1 MKIYR
6 HFEEQKLPVSIQKA
20 WDFFS
25 SPGNL
30 SKITPPEMKFV
41 ITNDPGKN
49 IYSGQ
54 VITYKVRPIFNI
66 PLNWVTI
73 ISAVE
78 KPYYFIDEQKFGPY
92 KFWHHRHTFKEIND
106 GVLMKDE
113 VYYALPAG
121 VFGRIIHRFF
131 IKKKIK
137 EIFSFRKETLN
148 KMFLKG
154 INLGGK

>member
-1 MKIYR
+1 MNLYR
-6 HFEEQKLPVSIQKA
+6 FFEEQKLSITIQEA

-25 SPGNL
+25 RPDNL

-41 ITNDPGKN
+41 ITNEPGKN

-54 VITYKVRPIFNI
+54 VIAYKVRPLFNI
-66 PLNWVTI
+66 SLNWVTI

-78 KPYYFIDEQKFGPY
+78 KPHYFIDEQKFGPY
-92 KFWHHRHTFKEIND
+92 KFWHHRHTFKELSD

-121 VFGRIIHRFF
+121 VLGRMMHRFF
-131 IKKKIK
+131 IKKKIE
-137 EIFSFRKETLN
+137 EIFSFRKETLK
-148 KMFLKG
+148 KMFL
-154 INLGGK
+154 

>member
-1 MKIYR
+1 
-6 HFEEQKLPVSIQKA
+6 
-20 WDFFS
+20 
-25 SPGNL
+25 
-30 SKITPPEMKFV
+30 MKFV
-41 ITNDPGKN
+41 ITNDLGKN

-54 VITYKVRPIFNI
+54 VITYKVRPLFNT

-92 KFWHHRHTFKEIND
+92 KFWHHRHTFKELSD

-121 VFGRIIHRFF
+121 VLGRMMHRFF
-131 IKKKIK
+131 IKKKIE
-137 EIFSFRKETLN
+137 EIFSFRKETLK
-148 KMFLKG
+148 KMFL
-154 INLGGK
+154 

>member
-6 HFEEQKLPVSIQKA
+6 HFEEQKLPVSIQEA

-30 SKITPPEMKFV
+30 SKITPPEMKFI

-54 VITYKVRPIFNI
+54 VITYKVRPLFNI

-92 KFWHHRHTFKEIND
+92 KFWHHRHTFKELSD

-121 VFGRIIHRFF
+121 VLGRMMHRFF
-131 IKKKIK
+131 IKKKIE
-137 EIFSFRKETLN
+137 EIFSFRKETFK
-148 KMFLKG
+148 KMFL
-154 INLGGK
+154 